1 MLNNEGHKHYFY
13 MEMDVNLIFDY
24 RASCIWLMH
33 QWKIKPNFF
42 DFIVTMPPSIL
53 HPQWSPSLFD
63 LFTGKLFLLSKL
75 PSFWANFFV
84 SIKMDLRIFTIIF
97 LMKFLKKKV
106 ISTVLN
112 ISLLFRFSSLPL
124 ACGFSAAP
132 STPSF
137 MASWTATSD
146 LSTRECSMISLVLL
160 VLRERS
166 RQVKAKI
173 CPAREI
179 IQHES
184 IQIFKKKA
192 FIFPWV
198 SLCRSAQVNLS

>member
-1 MLNNEGHKHYFY
+1 MANASMEDLAKFFRFY
-13 MEMDVNLIFDY
+13 
-24 RASCIWLMH
+24 RCHASLY
-33 QWKIKPNFF
+33 
-42 DFIVTMPPSIL
+42 
-53 HPQWSPSLFD
+53 SPSLVIPVTVWFIHRQTIS
-63 LFTGKLFLLSKL
+63 FVKTPFILSK
-75 PSFWANFFV
+75 
-84 SIKMDLRIFTIIF
+84 F
-97 LMKFLKKKV
+97 LCFYQDGPKDFHNNIPNEIPLKKA

-132 STPSF
+132 STQSF